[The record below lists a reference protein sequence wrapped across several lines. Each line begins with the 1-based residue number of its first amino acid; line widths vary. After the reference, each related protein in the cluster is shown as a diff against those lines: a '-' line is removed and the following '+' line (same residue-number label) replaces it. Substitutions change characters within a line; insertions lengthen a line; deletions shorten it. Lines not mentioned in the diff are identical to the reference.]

1 MGYNISDVGGE
12 ATDGVDVWNAT
23 LDLSLSNATTVS
35 GDFDV
40 VSIFSG
46 ASQGE
51 AADGY
56 SFSALSDPTLGSL
69 VLDETSGTYTFTV
82 DWGAVLATGSD
93 QAVSFTVT
101 GTSGGNS
108 DTDTVVIN
116 LLICVTRGTLIQTT
130 VGPVPVEDLRS
141 DNLVETLDGLPQ
153 PVRWIGSR
161 KLSVADLIMEEN
173 KRPIVFEP
181 GSLGKG
187 LPERDLRVSPQHRMF
202 LQGWQA
208 QLLFGEDQV
217 LVPAKSLVNGSSV
230 RQSKVTDEVEYFHL
244 LFDEHQIIFTEGAP
258 TESFHPGAYTLSEL
272 DDAVRQELLSLFP
285 QLQSEDG
292 YGDTARTALRP
303 WEATL
308 LSSAMELEQPA

>member
-12 ATDGVDVWNAT
+12 TANGVDVWDAT

-40 VSIFSG
+40 VSLFSG
-46 ASQGE
+46 ASLGE
-51 AADGY
+51 ATDGY
-56 SFSALSDPTLGSL
+56 SFSALSNPTLGT
-69 VLDETSGTYTFTV
+69 LDFNETTGTYTFTV

-93 QAVSFTVT
+93 QVVSFTVT

-108 DTDTVVIN
+108 DTDTVVVN

-130 VGPVPVEDLRS
+130 KGSVPVEDLS
-141 DNLVETLDGLPQ
+141 TGDLVETLDGAPE

-161 KLSVADLIMEEN
+161 KLSAAELIFDES
-173 KRPIVFEP
+173 KRPVVFEP
-181 GSLGKG
+181 GSLGAD
-187 LPERDLRVSPQHRMF
+187 LPERDLSVSPQHRMF

-217 LVPAKSLVNGSSV
+217 LVPAKSLVNGSSI
-230 RQSKVTDEVEYFHL
+230 RKAEVTGDVEYFHL
-244 LFDEHQIIFTEGAP
+244 LFDAHQIIFTEGAP

-272 DDAVRQELLSLFP
+272 DGAVRDELFELFP
-285 QLQSEDG
+285 ELRSDDG
-292 YGDTARTALRP
+292 YGKTACIALRP
-303 WEATL
+303 WEAAL
-308 LSSAMELEQPA
+308 LTHAMELQA